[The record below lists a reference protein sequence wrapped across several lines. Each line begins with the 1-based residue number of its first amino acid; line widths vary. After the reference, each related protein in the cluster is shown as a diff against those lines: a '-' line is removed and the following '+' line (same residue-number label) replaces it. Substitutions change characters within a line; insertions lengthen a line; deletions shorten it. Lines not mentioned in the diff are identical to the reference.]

1 MTTTT
6 GVTGAEMPSPSSA
19 SRPPLAAGAE
29 ALLAAVSAGGDE
41 LPATARDQA
50 AAVAARVG
58 ERSRIA
64 GSHTVV
70 ALAGATGSGKSSL
83 FNALVGAP
91 VAEVGARRPITSTPH
106 AAIWGADP
114 AVELLDWLG
123 VGRRH
128 RVVDIAPEI
137 FGTLGGLVLL
147 DLPDFDSRV
156 PEHRLEATRVLDL
169 VDLFIW
175 VTDPQKYADAVLH
188 DEFVA
193 ARSAHADVT
202 LVVLNHGDAVSPDGL
217 RQCQEHLVR
226 LLQADGLADPEVI
239 VTSAR
244 TGYGVPV
251 LRQRISAAVTGHS
264 AAEDRLRADVGAAA
278 AALRASVGDAEPAFG
293 EPASARLVE
302 ALSRAAGVPV
312 VLAALEQDYIRESV
326 GHTGWVFTRWSR
338 AFSPEP
344 LKRLRLDRVETRDGI
359 PVGETDIR
367 AVLGRSSIPP
377 PSPAA
382 RADVDLATREVGRSA
397 AQGLPKLWAQA
408 VTRAAHP
415 SDADLHD
422 ELDRA
427 IVSTPLRAPAPRWWK
442 VVDIAQWLFALAAAV
457 GLLWYVALAVAGWL
471 QLVLPA
477 VPRWGAVPYPFVM
490 LVGGLAGG
498 LLLTA
503 AARAFSRTGARRR
516 RVLVEGR
523 LRAAIGAVAERHVVD
538 PVARVLARHR
548 LVREQLDVA
557 RSCSR

>member
-1 MTTTT
+1 MTTSTT
-6 GVTGAEMPSPSSA
+6 AAAGSLT
-19 SRPPLAAGAE
+19 PLPTGAE
-29 ALLAAVSAGGDE
+29 ALLAAVSAGGDQ
-41 LPATARDQA
+41 LPAPARDLA
-50 AAVAARVG
+50 AAIAARVA

-64 GSHTVV
+64 GGHTVV

-83 FNALVGAP
+83 FNALVGAS

-106 AAIWGADP
+106 AAVWGADP
-114 AVELLDWLG
+114 GAELLDWLG

-128 RVVDIAPEI
+128 RVVDVAPEI
-137 FGTLGGLVLL
+137 FGALGGLVLL

-156 PEHRLEATRVLDL
+156 VEHRSEASRVLDL

-193 ARSAHADVT
+193 ARSALAAVT
-202 LVVLNHGDAVSPDGL
+202 IVVLNHADALTPAGL
-217 RQCQEHLVR
+217 RQCHDDLVR
-226 LLQADGLADPEVI
+226 LLRADGLADPEVI

-244 TGYGVPV
+244 TGYGVPQ
-251 LRQRISAAVTGHS
+251 LRQRISAVVAGHT

-278 AALRASVGDAEPAFG
+278 AALRASVADTEPEFGDPT
-293 EPASARLVE
+293 SARLVD

-312 VLAALEQDYIRESV
+312 VLKALEQDYIRESV

-397 AQGLPKLWAQA
+397 AQGLPKLWARA
-408 VTRAAHP
+408 VAEAAQP
-415 SDADLHD
+415 AGADLHD

-427 IVSTPLRAPAPRWWK
+427 IVGTPLRAPAPRWWQ
-442 VVDIAQWLFALAAAV
+442 VFDVMQWLVAAV
-457 GLLWYVALAVAGWL
+457 AVAGLLWYLVLAVAGWL
-471 QLVLPA
+471 QFALPE
-477 VPRWGAVPYPFVM
+477 VSRWGIVPYPFVM
-490 LVGGLAGG
+490 LGGGLLAG

-503 AARAFSRTGARRR
+503 AARVFSRAGARRR
-516 RVLVEGR
+516 RALVEGR
-523 LRAAIGAVAERHVVD
+523 LRTAIAAVAERRVID

-548 LVREQLDVA
+548 LAREQLDLA
-557 RSCSR
+557 RSCSH